1 MKQLTNTKYKSM
13 NTNENK
19 KRISGCVAEYETPGT
34 VMVELR
40 TEGILCF
47 SSQLIENFSTEN
59 YTNEDFKW

>member
-1 MKQLTNTKYKSM
+1 M

-19 KRISGCVAEYETPGT
+19 KRISGCVAEYETPYT

>member
-1 MKQLTNTKYKSM
+1 M

-19 KRISGCVAEYETPGT
+19 KRISGCVAEYETPDA

-47 SSQLIENFSTEN
+47 SSQLIEKFSTED
-59 YTNEDFKW
+59 YTIKDFEW